1 MKTKQRNLAIIILS
15 ILMVIACG
23 FGVLSTSGQTVKADG
38 TPSVTMVAG
47 ASARKTEGQPGIKFT
62 AKIDNYDSSYQYGML
77 ILPEVAWENLGW
89 NNDTDYIGELNDM
102 GASYADSIC
111 APYIRDGEY
120 FISFSLKNIY
130 PYNYDMSF
138 VGVAYTLKDGVYNY
152 ADVDLVE
159 NGRSISYVAQMALKY
174 EENLTAEQE
183 DALEKFVNPSNIT
196 IDKEDYWKDPNA
208 AVGGTTEGKAD
219 NYAAK
224 RNFNVSEEV
233 SFITKTAYAGGSGVS
248 FKYYIPAGTTDCGWW
263 GIAWHTDTSKANNYH
278 AASPDAVGDYVG
290 HTALGKEVGV
300 WTDVSFTLPAGG
312 PYYLYFGSEV
322 DSANRWKLDGGSSYA
337 LIDDFKVG
345 ATTENFTGN
354 INNSIFN
361 ANAGVVSS
369 YLYEQGEA
377 SFGEAPGEYSA
388 KIVVDKV
395 KSDAGTPTFVTK
407 ESYPAGSVVKFKYY
421 IPSDVKVGTWAKLC
435 CVGNP
440 SSGNI
445 YENWLLN
452 LPITTGQWI
461 EKEVTL
467 TSAGY
472 LYFAADVGQWGNGEG
487 YILIDDFSV
496 TTNDT
501 TVTDNFNSN
510 VSGGLFNVNTEDAV
524 VSGEGYVYVEKE
536 LAMKFIP
543 NAGDAVSAIT
553 KTAYPAGSSV
563 SFKYYIPAGTTTD
576 WWGIAWHTNANS
588 ANNYH
593 AAGIENAIGYKDLG
607 ATLGAWTDVSFT
619 LPASGGPYYLYFGS
633 NCGNWKINGG
643 NSYIL
648 IDDFTVNGETDTFNG
663 GFEDSLFTVKD
674 ADRTT
679 ISEDGEGY
687 TGEVKEPEEIGEIAM
702 KYIFNASGEV
712 VSQVTKQAYAG
723 GSTVSFKYFIPA
735 GTPTSWW
742 GVAYSTANTGLNI
755 YAAATGNGN
764 ISKENT
770 VTGEW
775 TDVSFT
781 LPADGPYYLYF
792 GSEISTTNWKLNG
805 DNAYA
810 FIDNFTVNGETETFN
825 YGVENSIFNVLVA
838 GTVVNSEDGEGF
850 IPLYGD
856 FGAKVTID
864 LISST
869 VSTPSFITAQ
879 KYAGGVTVTFD
890 YYMSGN
896 TNNKWWS
903 FCWTTNNTV
912 ASIYAHVENNPNQQ
926 GRELPVVQDSWQTVS
941 VEIPAGEWYFYFGGA
956 VKEWGNGYVIID
968 NFKIGDV
975 VTETFNNGE
984 YGIFLDNRDSK
995 PDAITIADGKPT
1007 EVVPD
1012 EPVEENTDPYELE
1025 NLLKDESKLSAL
1037 LENGGFAWLANN
1049 GVIDATN
1056 MPASRLILEGYI
1068 TFTITGEKEFAIY
1081 FGNGVFIFVDNTIV
1095 AVYNGTTKVGEM
1107 NYTAQGETKL
1117 YMTITADGKLSLRIG
1132 EDGYKGFGKV
1142 TVDGLMMKIVAMGG
1156 TGIAKF
1162 TEVNVDTYKCVNYVE
1177 NAPVYASDE
1186 TIDFTAYAFDSDNMV
1201 SEEGFRLLSEA
1212 GFTKTLAL
1220 LQGRVDGLN
1229 FTSPSQAEVDRLMAQ
1244 VNADALAALE
1254 LAEKYGM
1261 KHYVFNEPLYNL
1273 ERQTAWYDWV
1283 DEMKDSATYTLSNAF
1298 AGHYFADEPTYKTE
1312 GNAFSGYKFDDN
1324 AGELIELVKAYKAY
1338 KAAFPEGEAFINLLP
1353 LDKAANSLFG
1363 DGTAPY
1369 QGYVDYYIENIGK
1382 ELGYVSFDHYPL
1394 VYGGG
1399 ITEYHLF
1406 NLEYVATKCKEAGIE
1421 LRFYIKA
1428 STTGAESYNKRAT
1441 QSIND
1446 LYMQIYSGLA
1456 YGAKEIVYYQ
1466 FTDHTKTDG
1475 TIGDAVVSG
1484 TSLAT
1489 GNVYNWAKN
1498 ANKEVHAFEKAYMN
1512 FTWQSASVFG
1522 STNFTQFNKLT
1533 SKASA
1538 YGYISSVSSSA
1549 HVLIGNFARN
1559 TTTAEQNGDNYAY
1572 MVVNYGDTKGAT
1584 TATTAVSITF
1594 NGTPKKALVYQGGK
1608 ATVVTLS
1615 SNVLTLNLMIGEGAF
1630 VIPFVV

>member
-1 MKTKQRNLAIIILS
+1 MKGKAKRLWITICGICAITCLAMGIWFNFS
-15 ILMVIACG
+15 AERVIA
-23 FGVLSTSGQTVKADG
+23 SSG
-38 TPSVTMVAG
+38 TPTVTMVAG
-47 ASARKTEGQPGIKFT
+47 ASVRKTPGEPGIKFT
-62 AKIDNYDSSYQYGML
+62 AKIDNYDASYQYGML
-77 ILPEVAWENLGW
+77 ILPEAAWTNLGW
-89 NNDTDYIGELNDM
+89 DNNTDYISVLNNM
-102 GASYADSIC
+102 GVSYANKIC
-111 APYIRDGEY
+111 GAYLKDGKY

-130 PYNYDMSF
+130 PYNYDLSF
-138 VGVAYTLKDGVYNY
+138 VGVAYTLKNGVYSY

-174 EENLTAEQE
+174 EENLTVEQE
-183 DALEKFVNPSNIT
+183 DALEKFVNPSNIQ
-196 IDKEDYWKDPNA
+196 IDKEDYWKNPSA
-208 AVGGTTEGKAD
+208 IVGGTTDVKAD

-224 RNFNVSEEV
+224 RTFNVSEAV
-233 SFITKTAYAGGSGVS
+233 TFITKEAYAGGSEVS
-248 FKYYIPAGTTDCGWW
+248 FKYYIPAGTTNCGWW
-263 GIAWHTDTSKANNYH
+263 GIAWHTDASKIDNYH
-278 AASPDAVGDYVG
+278 AAGVNNAIG
-290 HTALGKEVGV
+290 HQPLGKEVGV

-322 DSANRWKLDGGSSYA
+322 DGSKWALNGGNSYA

-345 ATTENFTGN
+345 ATTESFTSN
-354 INNSIFN
+354 INDSIFN
-361 ANAGVVSS
+361 ANASVVSS
-369 YLYEQGEA
+369 YLYEQGEV
-377 SFGEAPGEYSA
+377 SFGEAPGENSA

-407 ESYPAGSVVKFKYY
+407 KSYPAGSVVKFKYY
-421 IPSDVKVGTWAKLC
+421 MPTDAKLGSWAKLC

-440 SSGNI
+440 TSGDI
-445 YENWLLN
+445 YANWLLD
-452 LPITTGQWI
+452 LPIIKGQWI

-467 TSAGY
+467 SSAGY

-496 TTNDT
+496 TSGGN
-501 TVTDNFNSN
+501 TVIDNFNTG
-510 VSGGLFNVNTEDAV
+510 VTDGLFNVNTADAV

-553 KTAYPAGSSV
+553 KTAYAAGSTV
-563 SFKYYIPAGTTTD
+563 SFKYYIPAGTTTS

-607 ATLGAWTDVSFT
+607 ATVGAWTDVSFT

-633 NCGNWKINGG
+633 ECGSWKKNGE

-663 GFEDSLFTVKD
+663 GFEDSLFTIKD
-674 ADRTT
+674 PNRTT
-679 ISEDGEGY
+679 LSEDGEGY
-687 TGEVKEPEEIGEIAM
+687 TDEVKEPEEIGEIAM

-723 GSTVSFKYFIPA
+723 GSTVSFKYYIPA
-735 GTPTSWW
+735 GTETKWW
-742 GVAYSTANTGLNI
+742 GIVWSTKNTGLDI
-755 YAAATGNGN
+755 YAASTNASAYPLST
-764 ISKENT
+764 T
-770 VTGEW
+770 LGEW
-775 TDVSFT
+775 TNVEFT
-781 LPADGPYYLYF
+781 LPAGGPYYLYF
-792 GSEISTTNWKLNG
+792 GSEVGHWLLNG
-805 DNAYA
+805 GNAYV
-810 FIDNFTVNGETETFN
+810 FIDDFTVNGETETFN

-850 IPLYGD
+850 VPLSGD
-856 FGAKVTID
+856 FGAKLNVNT
-864 LISST
+864 ISSEA
-869 VSTPSFITAQ
+869 SQPSFITAK

-896 TNNKWWS
+896 TANKWWS
-903 FCWTTNNTV
+903 FNWTTNNTV
-912 ASIYAHVENNPNQQ
+912 ASIYAFTENNPNQQ
-926 GRELPVVQDSWQTVS
+926 GQALPTVQDSWQTVS

-956 VKEWGNGYVIID
+956 VGEWGNGYVIID
-968 NFKIGDV
+968 NFKIGDT

-984 YGIFLDNRDSK
+984 YGIFLNNT
-995 PDAITIADGKPT
+995 PAAITIADGKPT

-1012 EPVEENTDPYELE
+1012 EPEEENDDVYALV

-1037 LENGGFAWLANN
+1037 LENGGFAWLASN

-1056 MPASRLILEGYI
+1056 MPASRLLLEGYI
-1068 TFTITGEKEFAIY
+1068 SFTITGEKEFAIY
-1081 FGNGVFIFVDNTIV
+1081 FGNNAFIFVNGSV
-1095 AVYNGTTKVGEM
+1095 VEVYNGTEKIRTIAYSTNGTETV
-1107 NYTAQGETKL
+1107 NFTVTAG
-1117 YMTITADGKLSLRIG
+1117 GKLNLSVNG
-1132 EDGYKGFGKV
+1132 ADYAGFGFVTPTMMQVVALGGDGKV
-1142 TVDGLMMKIVAMGG
+1142 T
-1156 TGIAKF
+1156 F
-1162 TEVNVDTYKCVNYVE
+1162 TQVNVETYKCTNYVE
-1177 NAPVYASDE
+1177 DAPVYSSDE
-1186 TIDFTAYAFDSDNMV
+1186 TIDFTAYAFDSDNMI

-1229 FTSPSQAEVDRLMAQ
+1229 YASPSQAEVDRLMAQ
-1244 VNADALAALE
+1244 VNADALAVLE

-1283 DEMKDSATYTLSNAF
+1283 DELKDSATYTLSNAF
-1298 AGHYFADEPTYKTE
+1298 AGHYFADEPTYATK
-1312 GNAFSGYKFDDN
+1312 GNAISGYKFDSSK
-1324 AGELIELVKAYKAY
+1324 GEIVELVNAYKAY
-1338 KAAFPEGEAFINLLP
+1338 KAAFPESEVFINLLP
-1353 LDKAANSLFG
+1353 LDEAANSWFSS
-1363 DGTAPY
+1363 GTEPY

-1394 VYGGG
+1394 AYNEGDGG

-1406 NLEYVATKCKEAGIE
+1406 NFEYVATKCKEAGIE
-1421 LRFYIKA
+1421 LRFYLKA
-1428 STTGAESYNKRAT
+1428 SDTGAESYNKRAT

-1489 GNVYNWAKN
+1489 GNVYNWAKK
-1498 ANKEVHAFEKAYMN
+1498 ANNEVHAFGTAYMN
-1512 FTWQSASVFG
+1512 FTWQSTSVFG

-1533 SKASA
+1533 NKASA

-1559 TTTAEQNGDNYAY
+1559 TGVSEQNGDDYAY
-1572 MVVNYGDTKGAT
+1572 MVVNYGDTNGAT
-1584 TATTAVSITF
+1584 TAKTAVNITF
-1594 NGTPKKALVYQGGK
+1594 NGTPKKALVYQGGT
-1608 ATVVTLS
+1608 ASVVTLS
-1615 SNVLTLNLMIGEGAF
+1615 SNVLTLNLMLGEGAF
-1630 VIPFVV
+1630 VIPFV

>member
-1 MKTKQRNLAIIILS
+1 
-15 ILMVIACG
+15 
-23 FGVLSTSGQTVKADG
+23 
-38 TPSVTMVAG
+38 
-47 ASARKTEGQPGIKFT
+47 
-62 AKIDNYDSSYQYGML
+62 
-77 ILPEVAWENLGW
+77 
-89 NNDTDYIGELNDM
+89 
-102 GASYADSIC
+102 
-111 APYIRDGEY
+111 
-120 FISFSLKNIY
+120 LKNIY

-138 VGVAYTLKDGVYNY
+138 VGVAYTLKGGVYTY

-174 EENLTAEQE
+174 EENLTSEQE
-183 DALEKFVNPSNIT
+183 SALEKFVNPSNIT
-196 IDKEDYWKDPNA
+196 IDKEDYWKNPSA
-208 AVGGTTEGKAD
+208 FVGGTTEATKD

-224 RNFNVSEEV
+224 RTFNVTDAV
-233 SFITKTAYAGGSGVS
+233 TFITKKAYAGGSTVS
-248 FKYYIPAGTTDCGWW
+248 FKYYIPEDTTDCGWW
-263 GIAWHTDTSKANNYH
+263 GIAWNANASEANNYN
-278 AASPDAVGDYVG
+278 AAGIYPNGDAYSNYK
-290 HTALGKEVGV
+290 ALGRELGV
-300 WTDVSFTLPAGG
+300 WTNFSFTLPAGG
-312 PYYLYFGSEV
+312 PYYLYFGGEV
-322 DSANRWKLDGGSSYA
+322 DSANRWKLDGGNSYA

-345 ATTENFTGN
+345 ATTESFTSN
-354 INNSIFN
+354 INDSIFN
-361 ANAGVVSS
+361 ANASVISS
-369 YLYEQGEA
+369 YLYEKGEV
-377 SFGEAPGEYSA
+377 SFGEAPGELSA
-388 KIVVDKV
+388 KIIVDKIN
-395 KSDAGTPTFVTK
+395 SDAGTPTFVTK
-407 ESYPAGSVVKFKYY
+407 GSYPAGSVVKFKYY
-421 IPSDVKVGTWAKLC
+421 MPTDVKLGSWAKLC
-435 CVGNP
+435 CVNNLA
-440 SSGNI
+440 SGDI
-445 YENWLLN
+445 YANWLLN

-487 YILIDDFSV
+487 YILIDDFSI
-496 TTNDT
+496 TFNGD
-501 TVTDNFNSN
+501 TVTDNFNNN

-735 GTPTSWW
+735 GTATKWW
-742 GVAYSTANTGLNI
+742 GICWSTRNTGLDI
-755 YAAATGNGN
+755 YAAASSASAFPLST
-764 ISKENT
+764 T
-770 VTGEW
+770 LGEW
-775 TDVSFT
+775 TNVEFT
-781 LPADGPYYLYF
+781 LPAGGPYYLYF
-792 GSEISTTNWKLNG
+792 GSEVGNWKLNG
-805 DNAYA
+805 NNAYV
-810 FIDNFTVNGETETFN
+810 FIDDFTVNGQTETFN
-825 YGVENSIFNVLVA
+825 YGIENSIFNVLVA

-850 IPLYGD
+850 VPLNGD
-856 FGAKVTID
+856 FGAKLNINT
-864 LISST
+864 ISSEA
-869 VSTPSFITAQ
+869 SQPSFITAS

-896 TNNKWWS
+896 TANKWWT
-903 FCWTTNNTV
+903 FNWTTSNTV
-912 ASIYAHVENNPNQQ
+912 ASIYAFVENNPNQQ
-926 GRELPVVQDSWQTVS
+926 GQALPTVQDSWQTVS

-956 VKEWGNGYVIID
+956 VGEWGNGYVIID
-968 NFKIGDV
+968 NFKIGDM

-984 YGIFLDNRDSK
+984 YGIFLNNT

-1012 EPVEENTDPYELE
+1012 EPVEENTDPYALV
-1025 NLLKDESKLSAL
+1025 NLLKDASKLTEF
-1037 LENGGFAWLANN
+1037 LENGGYAWIAAN
-1049 GVIDATN
+1049 GEIDATN
-1056 MPASRLILEGYI
+1056 MPASRVLLEGYI
-1068 TFTITGEKEFAIY
+1068 SFTITGEKEFAIY
-1081 FGNGVFIFVDNTIV
+1081 FGNDAFIFVNGSV
-1095 AVYNGTTKVGEM
+1095 VEVYNGTE
-1107 NYTAQGETKL
+1107 KL
-1117 YMTITADGKLSLRIG
+1117 RTIAAVDGVEKLSFTITAGGKLNVSVN
-1132 EDGYKGFGKV
+1132 DADYVGFGFV
-1142 TVDGLMMKIVAMGG
+1142 TPTMMKIVALGG
-1156 TGIAKF
+1156 DGSVKF
-1162 TEVNVDTYKCVNYVE
+1162 TTVDVETYKCTNYVE
-1177 NAPVYASDE
+1177 DAPIYASDE
-1186 TIDFTAYAFDSDNMV
+1186 KIDFTAYAFDSDNMV

-1229 FTSPSQAEVDRLMAQ
+1229 YGSPSQAEVDRLMAQ
-1244 VNADALAALE
+1244 VNADALAVLE

-1283 DEMKDSATYTLSNAF
+1283 DELKEQATYTLSNAF
-1298 AGHYFADEPTYKTE
+1298 AGHYFADEPTYATK
-1312 GNAFSGYKFDDN
+1312 GNAISGYKFDSSK
-1324 AGELIELVKAYKAY
+1324 GEIVELVNAYKAY

-1353 LDKAANSLFG
+1353 LDEEANSLFG

-1399 ITEYHLF
+1399 LTEYHLF
-1406 NLEYVATKCKEAGIE
+1406 NFEYVATKCKEAGIE

-1428 STTGAESYNKRAT
+1428 STTGNDTYNKRAT
-1441 QSIND
+1441 ESIND

-1475 TIGDAVVSG
+1475 MIGDAVVSG

-1489 GNVYNWAKN
+1489 GNVYDWTKQ
-1498 ANKEVHAFEKAYMN
+1498 ANNEVHALGTAYMN

-1522 STNFTQFNKLT
+1522 STGITQFNNLK

-1538 YGYISSVSSSA
+1538 YGYISSVSSTAS
-1549 HVLIGNFARN
+1549 VLVGNFARK
-1559 TTTAEQNGDNYAY
+1559 TGVSEQNGDNYAY
-1572 MVVNYGDTKGAT
+1572 MVVNYGDTNGAT
-1584 TATTAVSITF
+1584 TATTAVNITF

-1615 SNVLTLNLMIGEGAF
+1615 SNVLTLNLMLGEGAF
-1630 VIPFVV
+1630 VIPFI